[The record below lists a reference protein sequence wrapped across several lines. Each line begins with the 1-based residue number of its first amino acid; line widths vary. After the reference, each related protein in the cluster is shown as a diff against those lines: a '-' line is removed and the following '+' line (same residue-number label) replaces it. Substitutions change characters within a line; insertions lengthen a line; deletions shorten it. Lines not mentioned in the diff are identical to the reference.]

1 MTWSCSSPKK
11 IPYCAREFIKL
22 WYNICNA
29 WLCSFTLR
37 LCVSRDLRLF
47 HCWSTSSNRSKQ
59 MFELFPE
66 NTNSYTLQ
74 KTGNLL
80 DVSKKELEQVIGLF
94 FMTVLVSN
102 LWNRKS
108 ICICCRHEQKHV
120 FEHCC
125 SAALCE
131 QYMEDQ
137 TLVCF
142 VSWKLS
148 QLVPDDFNLTD
159 QQMVPLKVKFSVT
172 KQYMRNK
179 PHKELKMLCGM
190 HGCTR
195 QEKVH
200 RLTPSESFDAVHSGK
215 DTVSASLRFKQH
227 GRLSTNARHFL
238 SISHC
243 QHDFSSNQQRQ

>member
-1 MTWSCSSPKK
+1 MVATLLVTSSFVFKHLMARFKTTDIGYKWHEAALPQKI

-22 WYNICNA
+22 WYNIRNA

-37 LCVSRDLRLF
+37 LYVSRDLRLV
-47 HCWSTSSNRSKQ
+47 HCWSTSSNWSKQ

-66 NTNSYTLQ
+66 NTNAYTLQ
-74 KTGNLL
+74 KTANLL
-80 DVSKKELEQVIGLF
+80 DVSKKDLEQVIGLF
-94 FMTVLVSN
+94 FMTGLVSN

-137 TLVCF
+137 ALVCF

-159 QQMVPLKVKFSVT
+159 LQMVPLKVKFSVT
-172 KQYMRNK
+172 KCDK
-179 PHKELKMLCGM
+179 AIH
-190 HGCTR
+190 
-195 QEKVH
+195 V
-200 RLTPSESFDAVHSGK
+200 
-215 DTVSASLRFKQH
+215 KQ
-227 GRLSTNARHFL
+227 TT
-238 SISHC
+238 
-243 QHDFSSNQQRQ
+243 